1 MEKYI
6 KIYVLKLFRS
16 SMGNGLSI
24 YVVTLEWKLG
34 LRHGSTVSDVKVPLL
49 IMEVTVL
56 KFGRNTNLLEYE
68 VSKNI
73 IAA

>member
-1 MEKYI
+1 MP
-6 KIYVLKLFRS
+6 
-16 SMGNGLSI
+16 LSYSLLVWEWFI
-24 YVVTLEWKLG
+24 NNVVILEWKLG
-34 LRHGSTVSDVKVPLL
+34 LCHGSTMSDVKVPLL

-56 KFGRNTNLLEYE
+56 KFGRNTNWLEYE